1 MSDFFRHAKEKLVGD
16 TNVPDEHL
24 QRLSSKYLLPEQDA
38 QKIKS
43 KNSESLDSVVGAAAS
58 GHKVTGAG
66 AGAGAGS
73 Q

>member
-24 QRLSSKYLLPEQDA
+24 QRLSSKYLLPEQNA
-38 QKIKS
+38 QKTNS
-43 KNSESLDSVVGAAAS
+43 KNSESLDSVVGS

-66 AGAGAGS
+66 AGAGS